1 MADTRVKIVDI
12 QVRYQQAVEG
22 MAKYRAA
29 IAEVKKYQKDL
40 KKELADGKIARED
53 YDRSMAASDVLI
65 RQQGEILR
73 TLTKQVNNQVKAQQE
88 EEGSLK
94 QLRAELSNA
103 TTAYDAMSR
112 AERLSAAGREL
123 RDKINGITTELKA
136 AEEET
141 QRFYRNVGNYKSAT
155 EGLEAVRVKIADV
168 GKQLLSLIG
177 IGSAMQ
183 FSKQVMEVTRNFE
196 DGMARVRAVTN
207 ASAEEMKMMTEEAR
221 EMGRTTIYHATDA
234 AQAMENLTRGGFT
247 ASEATAAL
255 SRTLQLAQANTISL
269 DQASDIMIR
278 TMRGFELPIEPEEME
293 HANDVLSKTASTS
306 STNVL
311 ELAEALKNAAPF
323 GHALNQSVEEVNAAL
338 GVLADVGIRGADAG
352 TALRMV
358 ILGLSS
364 PTAKQQKV
372 FKEYGIEINQASLES
387 EGLTKTLQRLK
398 ASGIMEA
405 SNSAELL
412 SAVFGRKCTPNVM
425 ALVGNIDR
433 LGEKLAT
440 LTDAQGTT
448 ERMFDQSY
456 SKMSKAVFSLESA
469 WESFKISLGES
480 NNQMFVGPLQ
490 ALTSFVRFLETNV
503 DKVVNLIVSAI
514 ASIGIMKMVS
524 QAKRAFV
531 TIKESAIVNAEE
543 ASTTVRTLQSQE
555 LTLRKTIAS
564 QTVALEKATGTERT
578 MLEAKVLANKREL
591 AATEKALVKAKTAEV
606 EAWEK
611 AAAVNSANSWKSAM
625 AAAGAAVKSF
635 VTVAKT
641 TLKSFGI
648 TAAITLAIDGIMTL
662 VQWIKKTADE
672 TSGLSREM
680 KLMSDA
686 NKKASESCAEQISK
700 LRLLY
705 DATQD
710 QTLSEEERIENI
722 KELKREYPE
731 YFQDLSTEAI
741 LAGKAAEKYDA
752 LADSILRAAKART
765 YEDKITEI
773 VKQNIDYQAVV
784 DENQSWMDD
793 NQARYDRAKASLEAA
808 TKYVEAATSSVS
820 GFEESAMAMRG
831 AAATK
836 DKIIDEYATHQKK
849 VEDNLRLI
857 EENNK
862 TIKYFEEQIKKMN
875 SPEGSSGSDGG
886 SGNGENNAPKTTYKE
901 DVEKAKKDWDE
912 AEAELKKLIDSQTA
926 TTQEV
931 NDARKD
937 VEEAKK
943 KYEDLVGSTIKGGSG
958 GKSDNENDKTIK
970 KQAELERKAFEEAE
984 QAMLDLLKDTAAKRR
999 AQLEKQYD
1007 DEIRKLKVR
1016 LATEKNLTETAKEA
1030 IRQTIIAK
1038 EQKKNEELAKLDEE
1052 ELKRDIENRQKLIA
1066 SRLEIAKKGSE
1077 YEMNLKKQQ
1086 NEEKLKLDEMALQKE
1101 QEIAMEDAR
1110 QRVAIAVE
1118 AYGAESQ
1125 AASDARLRLLEI
1137 EADYEDRLMN
1147 MQEAARQRNLELEE
1161 QYQQQL
1167 IANRQ
1172 QAFQNQIMEL
1182 DIQNQE
1188 RLLKEQED
1196 SDLYLNQELGNQMLH
1211 LQVVTQGEM
1220 DILAVRQQAA
1230 EQKYNDIVAAGQL
1243 ESETTEAYNAR
1254 VLAAEK
1260 AKVDAKAAYRKAEL
1274 TNDKAYLQAER
1285 ALTNS
1290 LVSLTSVLG
1299 ESNEEFAMLSKIIT
1313 LFQITVDT
1321 GRALSAGIASASAL
1335 PFPANLAAIATTV
1348 ATVLANVATAIS
1360 TVKSAK
1366 FAEGG
1371 KVNGP
1376 GTGTSDS
1383 IPARLSNGEFVMTAK
1398 ATNMFEPLLA
1408 AMNAIG
1414 AGVVPLAVSN
1424 GYREAPLYADE
1435 LRDSFTESFKEA
1447 ASNIHPVVSV
1457 VEITEAQRQVEVI
1470 ETLDNL

>member
-306 STNVL
+306 STNVV

-412 SAVFGRKCTPNVM
+412 SAVFGRRCTPQVM

-433 LGEKLAT
+433 LEEKLLT
-440 LTDAQGTT
+440 LTEAQGTT

-456 SKMSKAVFSLESA
+456 SNVSKSVFALQSA
-469 WESFKISLGES
+469 WEDFKISIGES
-480 NNQMFVGPLQ
+480 SNG
-490 ALTSFVRFLETNV
+490 ALLEPIDAMTAGVRFLSQHIGE
-503 DKVVNLIVSAI
+503 LGHFILSLI
-514 ASIGIMKMVS
+514 ASISFLKLVNH
-524 QAKRAFV
+524 AKASFE
-531 TIKESAIVNAEE
+531 TIRNSAVQNAEE
-543 ASTTVRTLQSQE
+543 ASTTVRTLQQQE
-555 LTLRKTIAS
+555 LTLRKTTAS
-564 QTVALEKATGTERT
+564 QTVALENSTGTER
-578 MLEAKVLANKREL
+578 MMIEAKLLANKREL
-591 AATEKALVKAKTAEV
+591 AETEKALAKAKINEIKL
-606 EAWEK
+606 WEQ
-611 AAAVNSANSWKSAM
+611 AAAVNSGNAWKSAM
-625 AAAGAAVKSF
+625 AAATIATQTFFTAAKTMAKTFVLTALFQLAFEALYGLMNLMSSATKGDGVFAKLTSAVTDFVKKGINWLITQVKAVVSWFKEFIENSRIAQVWLVGFKTQLQVIGATFKTVWTIFKTGIKQIWNAFKGLISIIGGVATALEGLFSLNWEQIKRGIKQVGNAVIDFGKDTIGTFKDAKNEIVQNAKDAYNGVTDAVKS
-635 VTVAKT
+635 AANSKA
-641 TLKSFGI
+641 FGGGGNS
-648 TAAITLAIDGIMTL
+648 A
-662 VQWIKKTADE
+662 
-672 TSGLSREM
+672 
-680 KLMSDA
+680 
-686 NKKASESCAEQISK
+686 
-700 LRLLY
+700 
-705 DATQD
+705 
-710 QTLSEEERIENI
+710 
-722 KELKREYPE
+722 
-731 YFQDLSTEAI
+731 
-741 LAGKAAEKYDA
+741 
-752 LADSILRAAKART
+752 
-765 YEDKITEI
+765 
-773 VKQNIDYQAVV
+773 
-784 DENQSWMDD
+784 
-793 NQARYDRAKASLEAA
+793 
-808 TKYVEAATSSVS
+808 SSVS
-820 GFEESAMAMRG
+820 PKPETESTTPDEAVAEEAESEG
-831 AAATK
+831 
-836 DKIIDEYATHQKK
+836 DK
-849 VEDNLRLI
+849 
-857 EENNK
+857 
-862 TIKYFEEQIKKMN
+862 
-875 SPEGSSGSDGG
+875 
-886 SGNGENNAPKTTYKE
+886 PKTTY
-901 DVEKAKKDWDE
+901 
-912 AEAELKKLIDSQTA
+912 AE
-926 TTQEV
+926 
-931 NDARKD
+931 DARKAKQD
-937 VEEAKK
+937 WEDAKK
-943 KYEDLVGSTIKGGSG
+943 EYQRIIKDQNATSEDVLEARKAMEDAQKSYEDLTGNKIKSGGS
-958 GKSDNENDKTIK
+958 KSDSKQDNTIK
-970 KQAELERKAFEEAE
+970 KQAELERKALEEAE

-1007 DEIRKLKVR
+1007 DEIRKLTVR
-1016 LATEKNLTETAKEA
+1016 LATEKNLTEKAKEA

-1038 EQKKNEELAKLDEE
+1038 EEKKKQELAKLDEE

-1086 NEEKLKLDEMALQKE
+1086 IAEKLKLDEKALEKE
-1101 QEIAMEDAR
+1101 REIAMEDAQ
-1110 QRVAIAVE
+1110 QRIDKAVE

-1335 PFPANLAAIATTV
+1335 PFPANMAAIATTV